1 MEPFVNAAI
10 FPLYLERYMHTG
22 ADGNL
27 QDYTFGTGNDLT
39 LLPRL
44 PSHFPERTLTGKTLK
59 KENSRKIFKIS
70 DSKFQ

>member
-1 MEPFVNAAI
+1 
-10 FPLYLERYMHTG
+10 MHTG

-27 QDYTFGTGNDLT
+27 QDYTYVTGNLT
-39 LLPRL
+39 LLPRV
-44 PSHFPERTLTGKTLK
+44 PSHLPERTLTGKTLK

>member
-1 MEPFVNAAI
+1 MLQYFLYIWRDACIQVQMAI
-10 FPLYLERYMHTG
+10 YRTVTYV
-22 ADGNL
+22 
-27 QDYTFGTGNDLT
+27 TGNDLT